1 MCCGQDTEFISTPLP
16 TPSHHLLSLPRLEI
30 TPHNISLA
38 KTSGLLSSDGRGN
51 FVWSN
56 NLSHTKY
63 HPLSDD
69 GIMLP
74 NLFDQAYVSVE
85 VRVWVS
91 SSENA
96 EKNRTAD
103 EARLAVS
110 FCLLARMLFLANLC
124 GSTPQGCELSSEPP
138 LLCYLHK
145 GLSPS
150 LKLS

>member
-1 MCCGQDTEFISTPLP
+1 MSASLP
-16 TPSHHLLSLPRLEI
+16 TPFHHLLFMPRLEI
-30 TPHNISLA
+30 TPHNVSPT
-38 KTSGLLSSDGRGN
+38 KTSGLLSSDGRGH

-85 VRVWVS
+85 VRVGGR

-103 EARLAVS
+103 EARLPVS
-110 FCLLARMLFLANLC
+110 FCLLARVLFLASLC
-124 GSTPQGCELSSEPP
+124 GCTPQGCELSLEPP
-138 LLCYLHK
+138 LPGYLHK

-150 LKLS
+150 LKFG